1 MIINLPCGCP
11 TIPINKFINVKE
23 RLLAG
28 ETIII
33 DDPQIDESEITFFQ
47 LKDGSVFSL
56 VVFPD
61 DTQGTANFKM
71 KRAIEICKEFW
82 DEGYDFCSG
91 DHMSFVVKEDEKD
104 GEEIEKEKD
113 EK

>member
-1 MIINLPCGCP
+1 MITNLPCGCP

-33 DDPQIDESEITFFQ
+33 DDPQIEESEITFFQ

-82 DEGYDFCSG
+82 DEGYDFYSG
-91 DHMSFVVKEDEKD
+91 DHMSFVVKEDKRD
-104 GEEIEKEKD
+104 GEDEESKKEN
-113 EK
+113 

>member
-1 MIINLPCGCP
+1 MITNLPCGCP

-33 DDPQIDESEITFFQ
+33 DDPQIEESEITFFQ

-91 DHMSFVVKEDEKD
+91 DHMSFVVSED
-104 GEEIEKEKD
+104 GEGEGKD
-113 EK
+113 VNGKNEN